1 MTEHIETGDAS
12 APRRSAPNAL
22 NTSTSTNKNIFALA
36 QWRRV
41 AMSLPS
47 PRRERL
53 LMTCAQLE
61 RVYRAEEVQQ

>member
-1 MTEHIETGDAS
+1 MTEQTTGNI
-12 APRRSAPNAL
+12 APHRSASKAPPN
-22 NTSTSTNKNIFALA
+22 STNKNIIAIE

-47 PRRERL
+47 PKREHL
-53 LMTCAQLE
+53 LRTCAHLE